1 MPRRGTRAR
10 WMGVLVLV
18 LCGCGQASQPTTPAK
33 SPPSAAMPSA
43 MSPAP
48 TAKAKTV
55 MYYDGKTI
63 ARVEYGA
70 DGVTLQT
77 CRLFELD
84 DEREAEPIIK
94 AQGLPVQQ
102 VEFPT
107 MLSLISKCR
116 DLHDWSASTNS
127 TPQWSASSIWSGIIP
142 AMHQLGPQKRCF
154 AVSARHPSSGAMRA
168 VANAGTKWCGLGD
181 IASSYEDL
189 GSQVTVDV
197 CCRAHDHCP
206 VKLKAFRTGY
216 DLVNFSLYTKSHC
229 DCDRD
234 FYNCLRRAKNH
245 IADAIGN
252 VYFNVIKVPC
262 IRKVRKPVCTDR
274 GRRFSR
280 SESSCET
287 WAYQE
292 LGMQFVPTEHHYP

>member
-1 MPRRGTRAR
+1 MSGPPATSPRRTAVNGLFSIA
-10 WMGVLVLV
+10 LVACTV
-18 LCGCGQASQPTTPAK
+18 VVASSGPAQAASSTAKTPLPVA
-33 SPPSAAMPSA
+33 
-43 MSPAP
+43 PAP
-48 TAKAKTV
+48 PALSSAPMPGAQAKTV

-102 VEFPT
+102 VDFAA
-107 MLSLISKCR
+107 MLSLISQCR
-116 DLHDWSASTNS
+116 DLRDWSASTNS
-127 TPQWSASSIWSGIIP
+127 TLHWSASSLWSGIIP
-142 AMHQLGPQKRCF
+142 
-154 AVSARHPSSGAMRA
+154 
-168 VANAGTKWCGLGD
+168 GTKWCGLGD

-189 GSQVTVDV
+189 GTHVAVDV

-234 FYNCLRRAKNH
+234 FYNCLRRAKSH
-245 IADAIGN
+245 IADTIGN

-274 GRRFSR
+274 GRRYGR
-280 SESSCET
+280 SDSSCEA

-292 LGMQFVPTEHHYP
+292 LGMQFVPTERHYN

>member
-1 MPRRGTRAR
+1 MSGLSVASPRRRSPGNGFALALLFCTVVCSGPSDA
-10 WMGVLVLV
+10 
-18 LCGCGQASQPTTPAK
+18 ASSASSAGKTPL
-33 SPPSAAMPSA
+33 PAA
-43 MSPAP
+43 PAP
-48 TAKAKTV
+48 PALSSATVPGVQAKTV

-102 VEFPT
+102 VDFAA
-107 MLSLISKCR
+107 MLNLISQCR
-116 DLHDWSASTNS
+116 DLRDWSASTNS
-127 TPQWSASSIWSGIIP
+127 TPHWSASTLWSGIIP
-142 AMHQLGPQKRCF
+142 
-154 AVSARHPSSGAMRA
+154 
-168 VANAGTKWCGLGD
+168 GTKWCGLGD

-189 GSQVTVDV
+189 GTHVTVDV

-234 FYNCLRRAKNH
+234 FYNCLRRAKSH
-245 IADAIGN
+245 IADTIGN

-274 GRRFSR
+274 GRRYGR
-280 SESSCET
+280 SDSSCEA

-292 LGMQFVPTEHHYP
+292 LGMQFVPTERHYD

>member
-10 WMGVLVLV
+10 WMGVLVLVLV

-142 AMHQLGPQKRCF
+142 
-154 AVSARHPSSGAMRA
+154 
-168 VANAGTKWCGLGD
+168 GTKWCGLGD

>member
-1 MPRRGTRAR
+1 
-10 WMGVLVLV
+10 MGALVLVLV

-33 SPPSAAMPSA
+33 SPPSAMPSA

-142 AMHQLGPQKRCF
+142 
-154 AVSARHPSSGAMRA
+154 
-168 VANAGTKWCGLGD
+168 GTKWCGLGD